1 MCTRRNSRPLDKTR
15 QKLGTDAQ
23 AGTKRDKKG
32 YKGIIPC
39 VKCTMGTQKT
49 DKRQTKHRHRHSVG
63 VFYCHA
69 DVVELADTRA
79 SEARGL
85 TAVRVRASPSAPD
98 NRREV
103 NRERLI
109 LYRPEPKDKRQLFSV
124 MRWRC

>member
-1 MCTRRNSRPLDKTR
+1 MRTRRNSRPLDKTR
-15 QKLGTDAQ
+15 QKLDTDAQ

-32 YKGIIPC
+32 YKGI
-39 VKCTMGTQKT
+39 
-49 DKRQTKHRHRHSVG
+49 KRRAILYTVESRQEDMRNLRR
-63 VFYCHA
+63 FFCIRA

-85 TAVRVRASPSAPD
+85 AAVRVRASPSAPD

-109 LYRPEPKDKRQLFSV
+109 LYQPEPKDKRQLFSV